1 MMQSREGGKL
11 ANRTKLEFLEITHNK
26 FVSYFETYML
36 NEDNYE
42 EFFTIFR
49 EFLLY

>member
-11 ANRTKLEFLEITHNK
+11 ANGAKLEFLEIRHYK
-26 FVSYFETYML
+26 FFNYFETYML

-42 EFFTIFR
+42 EFFMIF
-49 EFLLY
+49 